1 MPVLGSGGKH
11 GDFEITHICI
21 ESPRR
26 HPARTGKGKGYFDSN
41 QTVSERTRLMLHF
54 LFQQGHGAGL
64 LSPRAASTVYALC
77 SLITSLVRRQP
88 ATGIALCSLITSLVP

>member
-1 MPVLGSGGKH
+1 VILKLLIFALNRPGVIL
-11 GDFEITHICI
+11 
-21 ESPRR
+21 
-26 HPARTGKGKGYFDSN
+26 RTGKGKGYFDSN

-54 LFQQGHGAGL
+54 RRVMAPVFSH
-64 LSPRAASTVYALC
+64 PVRPSTVYALC